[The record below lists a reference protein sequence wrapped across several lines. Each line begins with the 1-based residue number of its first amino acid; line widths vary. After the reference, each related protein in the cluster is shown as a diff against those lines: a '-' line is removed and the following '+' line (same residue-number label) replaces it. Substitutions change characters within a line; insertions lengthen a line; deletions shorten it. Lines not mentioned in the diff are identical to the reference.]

1 MRQKNQ
7 VELNLGTGA
16 KGEAL
21 NAAAQGSEARAATTA
36 LERPATAGPSMEAVI
51 ERENLKKA
59 LAQVTRNKGAAGT
72 DGMTVGELPRYLKEH
87 WPTIRSQLLEG
98 AYKPQPVRR
107 VEIPKASGGLRPL
120 GIPTV
125 LDRFIQ
131 QAMMQVLQADWDGTF
146 SETSFGFRP
155 GRSAHQAVER
165 AQAYIASG
173 HAVVVDIDLEKF
185 FDRVNHDIL
194 MGLVAKRV
202 ADKRLL
208 KLIRGFLAAGVLE
221 GGLVSPT
228 EEGTPQGGPLSPLLS
243 NLMLDVLDKELEK
256 RGHRFVRYADDCN
269 IYVRSQKAGERVL
282 AGIERFLEKRL
293 KLKVN
298 KAKSAVAKP
307 GVRKFLGFSFT
318 GGKEPRRRIAPQ
330 ALARFKA
337 KIRGLTRRTC
347 GRSLAQIAKEL
358 SRYLIGWRGYFGFCQ
373 TPSVLRTLDGW
384 LRRRLRAIA
393 WKQWKR
399 GGTRFTELR
408 RRGVG
413 RDLAAQTAGS
423 PHGPWRLAN
432 SPALT
437 IAMPT
442 AFFRA
447 LGLASVAVQR
457 PANPPN
463 RRIRTRMS
471 GGVGVAPCKRV
482 EVCRLR

>member
-16 KGEAL
+16 TGEARS
-21 NAAAQGSEARAATTA
+21 AAAQETEARATKTS
-36 LERPATAGPSMEAVI
+36 LERPAVPGPSMEAVV
-51 ERENLKKA
+51 ERENLKQA
-59 LAQVTRNKGAAGT
+59 LAQVKRNKGAAGI
-72 DGMTVGELPRYLKEH
+72 DRMSVDALPAYLKQH
-87 WPTIRSQLLEG
+87 WLTIRAQLLDG
-98 AYKPQPVRR
+98 TYKPQPVRR
-107 VEIPKASGGLRPL
+107 VEIPKASGGMRPL
-120 GIPTV
+120 GIPTL

-173 HAVVVDIDLEKF
+173 HTFVVDIDLEKF

-194 MGLVAKRV
+194 MGLIAKRV
-202 ADKRLL
+202 ADKRILR
-208 KLIRGFLAAGVLE
+208 LIRAFLNAGVME

-256 RGHRFVRYADDCN
+256 RGHHFVRYADDCN
-269 IYVRSQKAGERVL
+269 IYVGSQKAGERVM
-282 AGIERFLEKRL
+282 AGIEKFLAKRL
-293 KLKVN
+293 KLKLN

-307 GVRKFLGFSFT
+307 SVRKFLGFSFT

-330 ALARFKA
+330 TVARFKA
-337 KIRGLTRRTC
+337 RVRELTRRRC
-347 GRSLAQIAKEL
+347 GRSLAQVIKEL
-358 SRYLIGWRGYFGFCQ
+358 SIYLIGWRGYFGFCQ
-373 TPSVLRTLDGW
+373 TPWTLRVLDEW
-384 LRRRLRAIA
+384 IRRRLRAIA

-399 GGTRFTELR
+399 GRTRYAELR

-413 RDLAAQTAGS
+413 QAPAAKTAGS
-423 PHGPWRLAN
+423 PRGPWRLAN

-437 IAMPT
+437 MALPNR
-442 AFFRA
+442 FFGS
-447 LGLASVAVQR
+447 LGLASVTAPR
-457 PANPPN
+457 PA
-463 RRIRTRMS
+463 
-471 GGVGVAPCKRV
+471 
-482 EVCRLR
+482 

>member
-1 MRQKNQ
+1 MRQKDQ
-7 VELNLGTGA
+7 SELNLGTGVA
-16 KGEAL
+16 GEARS
-21 NAAAQGSEARAATTA
+21 AAAQATEACTA
-36 LERPATAGPSMEAVI
+36 KTCLERPAVAGPSMEAVLD
-51 ERENLKKA
+51 RENLKKA
-59 LAQVTRNKGAAGT
+59 LAQVKRNKGAAGV
-72 DGMTVGELPRYLKEH
+72 DGMTVGELPAYLKEH
-87 WPTIRSQLLEG
+87 WLTIRAQLLDG

-131 QAMMQVLQADWDGTF
+131 QAVMQVLQADWDRTF

-173 HAVVVDIDLEKF
+173 HAVIVDIDLEKF

-202 ADKRLL
+202 ADKRIL
-208 KLIRGFLAAGVLE
+208 KLIRGFLTAGVME
-221 GGLVSPT
+221 GGLVGPT

-269 IYVRSQKAGERVL
+269 IHVRSQKAGERVM

-307 GVRKFLGFSFT
+307 SARKFLGFSFIGRT
-318 GGKEPRRRIAPQ
+318 EPRRRIAPQ
-330 ALARFKA
+330 AIARFKA
-337 KIRGLTRRTC
+337 RVRQLTQRSG
-347 GRSLAQIAKEL
+347 GRSLEQIVKEL
-358 SRYLIGWRGYFGFCQ
+358 SVYLIGWRGYFGFCQ
-373 TPSVLRTLDGW
+373 TPSVLRALDAW
-384 LRRRLRAIA
+384 IRRRLRAIA

-399 GGTRFTELR
+399 GPARFAELQ

-413 RDLAAQTAGS
+413 RDLAATTAGS

-437 IAMPT
+437 IALPNR
-442 AFFRA
+442 FFGS
-447 LGLASVAVQR
+447 LGLASIAAQR
-457 PANPPN
+457 PA
-463 RRIRTRMS
+463 
-471 GGVGVAPCKRV
+471 
-482 EVCRLR
+482 

>member
-21 NAAAQGSEARAATTA
+21 KAAARESEARAATTG
-36 LERPATAGPSMEAVI
+36 LERPAVAGPSMEAVI
-51 ERENLKKA
+51 ERENLKEA
-59 LAQVTRNKGAAGT
+59 LARVKRNKGAAGA
-72 DGMTVGELPRYLKEH
+72 DGMTVGELPAHLKEH
-87 WPTIRSQLLEG
+87 WLTIRAQLLDG
-98 AYKPQPVRR
+98 TYKPQPVRR

-131 QAMMQVLQADWDGTF
+131 QAVLQVLQADWDGTF

-155 GRSAHQAVER
+155 TRSAHQAVEQ

-173 HAVVVDIDLEKF
+173 HGFVVDIDLEKF

-208 KLIRGFLAAGVLE
+208 KLIRGFLTAGVME

-269 IYVRSQKAGERVL
+269 IYVRSQKAGERVM
-282 AGIERFLEKRL
+282 AGIEKFLAKRL

-307 GVRKFLGFSFT
+307 SVRKFLGFSFT
-318 GGKEPRRRIAPQ
+318 GGREPRRRIAPQ
-330 ALARFKA
+330 AIARFKA
-337 KIRGLTRRTC
+337 RVRELTRRTV
-347 GRSLAQIAKEL
+347 GRSLAQTSKEL
-358 SRYLIGWRGYFGFCQ
+358 STYLVGWRGYFGFCQ
-373 TPSVLRTLDGW
+373 TLSVLRALDEW
-384 LRRRLRAIA
+384 IRRRLRAIA
-393 WKQWKR
+393 WTQWKH
-399 GGTRFTELR
+399 GPARFAELR

-423 PHGPWRLAN
+423 PHGPWRLSA

-437 IAMPT
+437 MALPN
-442 AFFRA
+442 AFLGS
-447 LGLASVAVQR
+447 LGLASVVHCGSH
-457 PANPPN
+457 NLPN
-463 RRIRTRMS
+463 RRIRTRTY
-471 GGVGVAPCKRV
+471 GGVGGA
-482 EVCRLR
+482 ES

>member
-1 MRQKNQ
+1 MQQKTQ
-7 VELNLGTGA
+7 QTLDLGRDAT
-16 KGEAL
+16 GEARS
-21 NAAAQGSEARAATTA
+21 APSQEAEACAVRAS
-36 LERPATAGPSMEAVI
+36 LERPAVAGPSMEAVV
-51 ERENLKKA
+51 ERENLRKA
-59 LAQVTRNKGAAGT
+59 LAQVKRTKGAAGI
-72 DGMTVGELPRYLKEH
+72 DGMSVGDLPTYLKEH
-87 WPTIRSQLLEG
+87 WPAIRVQLLEG
-98 AYKPQPVRR
+98 TYKPHPVRR
-107 VEIPKASGGLRPL
+107 VEIPKASGGMRLL

-131 QAMMQVLQADWDGTF
+131 QAVMQVLQADWDGTF

-155 GRSAHQAVER
+155 GRSAHQAVEQ

-173 HAVVVDIDLEKF
+173 HGFVVDVDLEKF

-208 KLIRGFLAAGVLE
+208 KLIRGFLTAGVME

-269 IYVRSQKAGERVL
+269 IYVRSQKAGERVM
-282 AGIERFLEKRL
+282 AGIEKFLAKRL

-307 GVRKFLGFSFT
+307 SVRKFLGFSFT
-318 GGKEPRRRIAPQ
+318 GGKEPRRRISPQ
-330 ALARFKA
+330 AIARFKA
-337 KIRGLTRRTC
+337 RVRELTRRNC
-347 GRSLAQIAKEL
+347 GRSLVQISKEL
-358 SRYLIGWRGYFGFCQ
+358 STYLVGWRGYFGFCQ
-373 TPSVLRTLDGW
+373 TPSVLSALDQW
-384 LRRRLRAIA
+384 IRRRLRAIA
-393 WKQWKR
+393 WKHWKR
-399 GGTRFTELR
+399 GPARFAELR

-437 IAMPT
+437 
-442 AFFRA
+442 RA
-447 LGLASVAVQR
+447 LPNRLLSSLGLASVAVLR
-457 PANPPN
+457 PA
-463 RRIRTRMS
+463 
-471 GGVGVAPCKRV
+471 
-482 EVCRLR
+482 